1 MGVFS
6 QVVTLPLLT
15 TPLLLLAG
23 RTCHTQA
30 DRAALV
36 SASGQC
42 KWPVVPK
49 AIDPEG

>member
-15 TPLLLLAG
+15 SPLLLLAG

-30 DRAALV
+30 GRVALV
-36 SASGQC
+36 SAGAQC
-42 KWPVVPK
+42 NWLVVPK
-49 AIDPEG
+49 ATDPEG

>member
-6 QVVTLPLLT
+6 QVVTLPLLNYAVA
-15 TPLLLLAG
+15 LFAG

-30 DRAALV
+30 GRAALV

-49 AIDPEG
+49 AADPDG

>member
-15 TPLLLLAG
+15 TPLPLLAD
-23 RTCHTQA
+23 RTCHTQVG
-30 DRAALV
+30 RAALV

-49 AIDPEG
+49 ATDPEG

>member
-15 TPLLLLAG
+15 TPLLLFAD
-23 RTCHTQA
+23 RTCHTEA
-30 DRAALV
+30 GRAALV

-49 AIDPEG
+49 ATHPEG